1 MIEPFNFVRMEERP
15 LHFNKGLSD
24 KHGKIIGNVRQ
35 YKGIVNPETEEL
47 ISVVGAGYKLEHN
60 DEVYP
65 KFEDSLRLS
74 SLNTKGMTRDVK
86 TSHGEGR
93 TVVSYTFPEHR
104 VSIKDKDEM
113 DLTLTVL
120 NSYDMSWRFRSIM
133 GAFRLLCANGM
144 ILGDPLAEYSGKHTA
159 SLDTDR
165 AIKDLGVALEVYL
178 QNTEVWQKYPDIAV
192 TSLQVGT
199 VFGAIAKGSKTMLK
213 MLDETFNNIYKEEMG
228 NTLWALYNTLT
239 DWSTHAK
246 ISNEANAPSIIVN
259 REERV
264 RKVLPMLEDIRLA
277 A

>member
-1 MIEPFNFVRMEERP
+1 MIEPFNFTRMEVRP
-15 LHFNKGLSD
+15 LHFERTDLPYGSV
-24 KHGKIIGNVRQ
+24 GQ
-35 YKGIVNPETEEL
+35 YKAIVNPETEKI
-47 ISVVGAGYKLEHN
+47 ISVVGAGYKLEQN
-60 DEVYP
+60 ADVYP

-74 SLNTKGMTRDVK
+74 DLNTKGMTRDVN

-104 VSIKDKDEM
+104 VSIKDNDEM

-144 ILGDPLAEYSGKHTA
+144 IVGDTLAEYSGKHTA

-165 AIKDLGVALEVYL
+165 AIKDLGIALEGYL
-178 QNTEVWQKYPDIAV
+178 YNAQAWRDYTEIDITPAQID
-192 TSLQVGT
+192 S

-213 MLDETFNNIYKEEMG
+213 MLDNTFNNIYKEEMG

-246 ISNEANAPSIIVN
+246 INNLDNQASIIVN

>member
-15 LHFNKGLSD
+15 LHFESFGSST
-24 KHGKIIGNVRQ
+24 GVGSVGQ
-35 YKGIVNPETEEL
+35 FKGIVNPETEKL

-60 DEVYP
+60 DEVFP
-65 KFEDSLRLS
+65 KFEDAIRLS
-74 SLNTKGMTRDVK
+74 SLNTAGMTRDVS

-93 TVVSYTFPEHR
+93 TVVSYHFPEHR
-104 VSIKDKDEM
+104 VSIKDGDEM

-133 GAFRLLCANGM
+133 GAFRLLCANGL

-165 AIKDLGVALEVYL
+165 AIKDLGIALEVYL
-178 QNTEVWQKYPDIAV
+178 QNADALKDYPEIAV
-192 TSLQVGT
+192 TPIQIDSI
-199 VFGAIAKGSKTMLK
+199 FGALAKGSKTMLK

-246 ISNEANAPSIIVN
+246 VKNEANAPSIIIN

-264 RKVLPMLEDIRLA
+264 RKILPMLEDIRLA

>member
-1 MIEPFNFVRMEERP
+1 MMKPFNFVRMEERP
-15 LHFNKGLSD
+15 LHFESLTRDTGLGD
-24 KHGKIIGNVRQ
+24 VGQ
-35 YKGIVNPETEEL
+35 YKAIVNPETEKI
-47 ISVVGAGYKLEHN
+47 ISVVGSGYKLEHN

-65 KFEDSLRLS
+65 KFEDAIRLS
-74 SLNTKGMTRDVK
+74 SLNTTGMTRDVQ

-104 VSIKDKDEM
+104 VSIKEGDEM

-120 NSYDMSWRFRSIM
+120 NSYDTSWRFRSLM

-144 ILGDPLAEYSGKHTA
+144 IVGDTLAEYSGKHTA

-165 AIKDLGVALEVYL
+165 AIKDLGIALDIYL
-178 QNTEVWQKYPDIAV
+178 QNADAWKEYPKIAV
-192 TSLQVGT
+192 TTKQVDS
-199 VFGAIAKGSKTMLK
+199 VFANLAKGSKTMLK
-213 MLDETFNNIYKEEMG
+213 MLDNTFNNIYKEEMG

-246 ISNEANAPSIIVN
+246 VKNLDNQASIIIN

>member
-15 LHFNKGLSD
+15 LHFESQDSISD
-24 KHGKIIGNVRQ
+24 YGYGPVGQFKA
-35 YKGIVNPETEEL
+35 IVNPETEKL

-60 DEVYP
+60 GEVFP
-65 KFEDSLRLS
+65 KFEDAIRLS
-74 SLNTKGMTRDVK
+74 SLNTAGMTRDVS

-144 ILGDPLAEYSGKHTA
+144 IVGDPLAEYSGKHTA

-178 QNTEVWQKYPDIAV
+178 QNTGIWQEYPDIDV
-192 TSLQVGT
+192 TPVQIDT
-199 VFGAIAKGSKTMLK
+199 VFGAISKGSKKMLK
-213 MLDETFNNIYKEEMG
+213 TLDETFNNIYKEEMG
-228 NTLWALYNTLT
+228 STLWALYNTLT
-239 DWSTHAK
+239 DWSTHTK
-246 ISNEANAPSIIVN
+246 ISNEANAPSIIIN

>member
-1 MIEPFNFVRMEERP
+1 
-15 LHFNKGLSD
+15 
-24 KHGKIIGNVRQ
+24 
-35 YKGIVNPETEEL
+35 
-47 ISVVGAGYKLEHN
+47 
-60 DEVYP
+60 
-65 KFEDSLRLS
+65 
-74 SLNTKGMTRDVK
+74 MTRDVS

-104 VSIKDKDEM
+104 VSIKDGDEM

-133 GAFRLLCANGM
+133 GAFRLLCANGL

-165 AIKDLGVALEVYL
+165 AIKDLGIALESYL
-178 QNTEVWQKYPDIAV
+178 RNADALKEYPEIAV
-192 TSLQVGT
+192 TPIQIDSI
-199 VFGAIAKGSKTMLK
+199 FGALAKGSKTMLK

-246 ISNEANAPSIIVN
+246 VKNEANAPSIIIN